1 MGIGIKKIRKNN
13 RINMGMIFNKIK
25 RSWQVITF
33 KVIINNKILNR
44 TQALKSNHKCNNKL
58 FNNNQK

>member
-1 MGIGIKKIRKNN
+1 MGIKKIRKNN
-13 RINMGMIFNKIK
+13 RTNMGMIFNKIK
-25 RSWQVITF
+25 RNRQVSTF
-33 KVIINNKILNR
+33 KVIIKNKILNR